1 MANSWSFAMPIPLR
15 PDFDAAAMWIGVQ
28 KGPR

>member
-1 MANSWSFAMPIPLR
+1 MQERAYNKRGEQYLLIKSL
-15 PDFDAAAMWIGVQ
+15 WIGVQ